1 MKLELT
7 TEEVAT
13 AVGALIYLKL
23 PEFKVIADKIAMQT
37 VQQMEE
43 EYATYSSN
51 QHGGGGIRHR

>member
-23 PEFKVIADKIAMQT
+23 PEFKILADKIAMQT

-43 EYATYSSN
+43 EYATYSRN
-51 QHGGGGIRHR
+51 